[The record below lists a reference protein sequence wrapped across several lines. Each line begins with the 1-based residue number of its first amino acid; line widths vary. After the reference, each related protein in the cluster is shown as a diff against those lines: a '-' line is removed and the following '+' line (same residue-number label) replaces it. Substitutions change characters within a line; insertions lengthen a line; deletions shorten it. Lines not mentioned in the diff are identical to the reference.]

1 VHDRSAVIIIDTG
14 FSEESL
20 RSVQKILA
28 VINVANGRVDVGS
41 PYLNWSDNAEAL
53 RLFAHDPSNH
63 GSLVLKSLMAL
74 APGLPVLLVRGY
86 DEEGKM
92 ARTVFQHGKQV
103 RPGWT
108 EAYLRAVDICEERG
122 LATVANLS
130 FGGYHHA
137 LDGSGWESHC
147 LAQVTG
153 AAKPGHVV
161 VAGAGA
167 GNGSAIH
174 SSWRVDTGA
183 SEDVTAFQSASS
195 VYNLWC
201 AAEAGTP
208 HSDDWLLEVFLND
221 HLVARELSGH
231 VMPNLWNNRKQIC
244 FRVPGAGQVR
254 IRTSRFWNDDTD
266 GSLLGG
272 DLLRRRFRRNQSEE
286 RRRGLQATQ
295 PVAAKGLLEGVVAS
309 DSESRVK
316 RDPLRFDC
324 WISQSENDAVFLN
337 HKDAMSIAEPAIFPH
352 VIAVGLKNGSYAE
365 DQNQPGSKPEVLL
378 SGDGPISFR
387 LPEVVVQVAFM
398 LAVNPSLDVV
408 AVRER
413 LLFNKAA

>member
-1 VHDRSAVIIIDTG
+1 MHDQSAVIIIDTG

-41 PYLNWSDNAEAL
+41 PYLNWSDNAEVL
-53 RLFAHDPSNH
+53 SLFAHDPTNH

-74 APGLPVLLVRGY
+74 APGLPVVLVRGY
-86 DEEGKM
+86 DEKGKM

-108 EAYLRAVDICEERG
+108 EAYLKAVDICEERG

-153 AAKPGHVV
+153 ADKPGHVV

-174 SSWRVDTGA
+174 SSWRVETGA
-183 SEDVTAFQSASS
+183 SVDVTAFQSAPS

-221 HLVARELSGH
+221 RLVVQELSGH

-244 FRVPGAGQVR
+244 FRVPAAGHVR
-254 IRTSRFWNDDTD
+254 IRSSRFWKGGTNGG

-272 DLLRRRFRRNQSEE
+272 DFLRRRSSRKQSDGRRH
-286 RRRGLQATQ
+286 GLQASQ
-295 PVAAKGLLEGVVAS
+295 PVAAPG

-324 WISQSENDAVFLN
+324 WISQSENDAVFLD
-337 HKDAMSIAEPAIFPH
+337 HKDAMAIAEPAIFPH

-378 SGDGPISFR
+378 PGDGPISFR